1 MSVSLTKWCGEK
13 SNMKVLVTGAKGFIG
28 KHMTLLLKR
37 KGHEVF
43 EYDLDSTEEQLNEY
57 INSAEFIV
65 HLAGINR
72 PLTPQEFYDGNAN
85 FTAKLVD
92 LLKKSGK
99 FTPIIMSSSIQAALD
114 NDYGKSKKMG
124 EDFLLNSNFPVY
136 VYRLANVFGKW
147 CRPNYNSAA
156 ATFCYNIA
164 HDLEIQIR
172 DREYVVH
179 YNYVEDIVNE
189 FLRVVELKEHKGE
202 KEIQY
207 VQPTYDCSLGKLAD
221 LLYYFKKE
229 IESDRHLPLLHDE
242 FELKLFKTFCDYL
255 SEPGYTYNFAEDARG
270 SFEELYKSKKWGQ
283 ISDNVAYPGITKGG
297 HYHTSK
303 KEIFYTV
310 IGESEIKQR
319 NVKTNEMITDVVD
332 GDHPHP
338 VDIRVGYTHQ
348 IKNIGKINTHTIMW
362 ISEIYNPDT
371 HDTYREDVE
380 K

>member
-1 MSVSLTKWCGEK
+1 
-13 SNMKVLVTGAKGFIG
+13 MKVLVTGANGFIG
-28 KHMTLLLKR
+28 KHMCLLLSR
-37 KGHEVF
+37 KWHEVF
-43 EYDLDSTEEQLNEY
+43 KYDIDSTETQLLEY
-57 INSAEFIV
+57 VKDADAVI

-72 PLTPQEFYDGNAN
+72 PLTPEEFYNGNAN
-85 FTAKLVD
+85 FTKKLVD
-92 LLKKSGK
+92 LLKANNKNI
-99 FTPIIMSSSIQAALD
+99 PVVMSSSIQAALD

-124 EDFLLNSNFPVY
+124 EDYLFSSGLPVY
-136 VYRLANVFGKW
+136 VYRLANAFGKW
-147 CRPNYNSAA
+147 CRPNYNSAC

-164 HDLEIQIR
+164 HDLEIFVR
-172 DREYVVH
+172 DREYVVKF
-179 YNYVEDIVNE
+179 NYVDDICE
-189 FLRVVELKEHKGE
+189 TFLDSITGDGLGN
-202 KEIQY
+202 KEILY
-207 VQPTYDCSLGKLAD
+207 VKPTYECSLGRLAD
-221 LLYYFKKE
+221 LLYYFKGE

-255 SEPGYTYNFAEDARG
+255 SDSGYTFNFAEDNRG

-297 HYHTSK
+297 HYHTYK

-310 IGESEIKQR
+310 IGKSEIKQR
-319 NVKTNEMITDVVD
+319 DIKTNDMVIDVVD
-332 GDHPHP
+332 GKEPHP

-348 IKNIGKINTHTIMW
+348 IKNIGDINTHTIMW